1 VYSGIEIPADGNDG
15 LAVLLALAAEYA
27 RASTVAAGDE
37 FVQEFSQRALAVLSR
52 VVGPFSFV
60 LYDQRTQYLWYGRDA
75 VGRRSLLTR
84 TVFHGGCASF
94 CAASVAPPQ
103 SLEAAADV
111 HALDG
116 GGEAEAANC
125 SDESDSAQEQD
136 MTATAASGDDSG
148 WAEVAPHGMWRLQ
161 LEQYLQCSCAPHA
174 LLFPWI
180 ISPCPALPFAAD
192 NATMCADA
200 VLCCL
205 NSCVR
210 ARALLHSGSCGIS
223 ILFSG
228 GLDCMIIAAL
238 AARCVAQHSVID
250 LFNVAFD
257 AAEAPDRESACAG
270 RSPPFPPLRHR
281 NLSAAP
287 PRAAVVD
294 LSNIHSQPHFIVQ
307 VLSSYAICSRLSAG
321 VFSPAMSRNKVG
333 DRRRAVVFTI

>member
-1 VYSGIEIPADGNDG
+1 MYSGIEIPADGNDG

-37 FVQEFSQRALAVLSR
+37 FVQEFSQRALAVLSLL
-52 VVGPFSFV
+52 VGPFAFV

-84 TVFHGGCASF
+84 TVLHGGCASF

-103 SLEAAADV
+103 SLEAAADE

-116 GGEAEAANC
+116 RGEAEAANC
-125 SDESDSAQEQD
+125 SDESDSALDQD
-136 MTATAASGDDSG
+136 ITPTAASGDGSC
-148 WAEVAPHGMWRLQ
+148 WAEVAPGGMWRLHA
-161 LEQYLQCSCAPHA
+161 EQYLHCSTAPHA

-180 ISPCPALPFAAD
+180 ISPCPALPFAPD
-192 NATMCADA
+192 NAAMCADA

-210 ARALLHSGSCGIS
+210 ARALLHSGSCGIA

-238 AARCVAQHSVID
+238 AARCVAEHSVID

-270 RSPPFPPLRHR
+270 RQRPFPPLLWHR
-281 NLSAAP
+281 NRGAAP
-287 PRAAVVD
+287 PRVAVVD
-294 LSNIHSQPHFIVQ
+294 LSNIVMRASIYCSGFIE
-307 VLSSYAICSRLSAG
+307 LCNLFPSIRWRLFASDVAEQG
-321 VFSPAMSRNKVG
+321 G
-333 DRRRAVVFTI
+333 GE